1 MTKAIYT
8 GSFDPLT
15 NGHMDIIRR
24 AAEMYDQLIVA
35 IGTNTGKVSL
45 FSQDEKFDLIKE
57 NLTDIDNVQV
67 KIMPGLAVDFLKDEK
82 FDVIVRGL
90 RNVYDYEFERDI
102 AELNYLLGEV
112 ETVLLFARPENQ
124 NISSTKLKEVA
135 KFKGD
140 ISKMVPA
147 NVAKAVQRKMNHGKE
162 K

>member
-24 AAEMYDQLIVA
+24 AAEMYDQVIVA

-45 FSQDEKFDLIKE
+45 FSQDEKFDLIKD
-57 NLTDIDNVQV
+57 NLTDLDNVQV
-67 KIMPGLAVDFLKDEK
+67 KIMPGLAVDFLKEEK

-102 AELNYLLGEV
+102 AELNYLLGAV

-147 NVAKAVQRKMNHGKE
+147 NVAKAVQGKMNHGKE